1 MRVGVGV
8 GGLGSCGRRAI
19 VSIAILSIAIVSIA
33 IGRVWVRVPGGYI
46 YIYQLLATQRLSVER
61 EYPIAQPQSA
71 VNLRRAT
78 GHQLAHL
85 RRRSSVVERR

>member
-46 YIYQLLATQRLSVER
+46 YIYIPASCHSATVR
-61 EYPIAQPQSA
+61 
-71 VNLRRAT
+71 
-78 GHQLAHL
+78 
-85 RRRSSVVERR
+85 